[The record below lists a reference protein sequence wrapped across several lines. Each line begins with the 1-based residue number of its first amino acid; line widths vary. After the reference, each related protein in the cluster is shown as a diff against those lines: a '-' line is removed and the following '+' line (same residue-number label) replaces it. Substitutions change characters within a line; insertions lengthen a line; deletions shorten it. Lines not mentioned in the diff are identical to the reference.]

1 MFNIVIQTIYQFQ
14 KLSYEKGNIERFFPM
29 RNIVIVK
36 YNVLLV
42 SDKIL
47 YNGIAFTNEKK
58 ITDSDNKIFNCFMND
73 TCSCLW
79 VYGV

>member
-1 MFNIVIQTIYQFQ
+1 
-14 KLSYEKGNIERFFPM
+14 M

-58 ITDSDNKIFNCFMND
+58 ITESDNKIFNCFMND